1 MVKLADGTHLYPV
14 RNRQRYGERPGFKIT
29 ELILEHGQEVP
40 WHRHTTVIDTF
51 YVIEGTLRVAAT
63 EPSQEVVLGP
73 TQVFQ
78 VRAGRPHRVTSA
90 GAAPTRFLV
99 IGDAQGAGLYDFEP
113 VAASGDTP

>member
-73 TQVFQ
+73 AQVFQ

-90 GAAPTRFLV
+90 SAAPTRFLV

-113 VAASGDTP
+113 VAAPGDAP